1 MSTAQTFYVSLN
13 KQFTQGW
20 PGSATSAAAGEG
32 VHPPHILTLIEP
44 VGES

>member
-20 PGSATSAAAGEG
+20 RGSAASAAAGEG
-32 VHPPHILTLIEP
+32 VHPPRISTLIEP
-44 VGES
+44 DGES